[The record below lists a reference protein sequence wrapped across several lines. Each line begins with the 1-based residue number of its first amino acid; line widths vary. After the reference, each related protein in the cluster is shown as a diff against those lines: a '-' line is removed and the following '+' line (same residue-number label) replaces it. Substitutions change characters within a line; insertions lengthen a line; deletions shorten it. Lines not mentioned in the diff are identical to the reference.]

1 MSRRIDDRLAGGW
14 IPDPDQPDAERWA
27 SMEISPAGWL
37 RFIVL
42 DGGEIQR
49 FEHDYSVPQDG
60 TLEVRE
66 EDGKVTRQAYRLEE
80 PGPVL
85 VLDGRRFVRAIDP
98 TARPWPRYRR
108 RARARPEPGASGA

>member
-14 IPDPDQPDAERWA
+14 IPDPGQPEAERWA

-37 RFIVL
+37 CFIVL
-42 DGGEIQR
+42 HGGGIR
-49 FEHDYSVPQDG
+49 RLEHDYTVPDDG

-66 EDGKVTRQAYRLEE
+66 DDGTVTRQVYRLEE

-98 TARPWPRYRR
+98 TVRPWP
-108 RARARPEPGASGA
+108 ASVVTDGQTAEG

>member
-1 MSRRIDDRLAGGW
+1 MSRRIDDRLAGAW
-14 IPDPDQPDAERWA
+14 IPDPDQPDADRWA

-42 DGGEIQR
+42 DGGDIQR
-49 FEHDYSVPQDG
+49 LEHDYSVPDDG

-66 EDGKVTRQAYRLEE
+66 DDGTVTRQAYQLEE

-85 VLDGRRFVRAIDP
+85 VLHGRRFVRAIDP
-98 TARPWPRYRR
+98 TARPWP
-108 RARARPEPGASGA
+108 ATAAVDSVPEPGASEA